1 MRSISC
7 IHAASLLDDKAGGLL
22 TRRPE
27 KTSSREGCISVTSCF
42 HLQKATYSSGTVRD
56 FHPIPLSAMLCKV
69 TNKQVKNKKK

>member
-7 IHAASLLDDKAGGLL
+7 IHAASLLDDNAGGLL

-42 HLQKATYSSGTVRD
+42 HLQSDLQQRD
-56 FHPIPLSAMLCKV
+56 CPGFSPDSLIRNALQSYE
-69 TNKQVKNKKK
+69 